1 MDTIIVDGY
10 LCFTI
15 MFCDIKGDT
24 SDLFKDPVQ
33 HTMEL
38 SFENN

>member
-1 MDTIIVDGY
+1 MDTFVT
-10 LCFTI
+10 CFAI
-15 MFCDIKGDT
+15 LFSDIKGDT